1 MLGVGIECHRS
12 RYGLVFVGRKW
23 SLVNE
28 MLITS
33 QRWAA
38 SVVVPDAQLLAIET
52 TPGAWVTAVTVSLPG
67 AERSTWTFG

>member
-1 MLGVGIECHRS
+1 M
-12 RYGLVFVGRKW
+12 FVGRKR

-38 SVVVPDAQLLAIET
+38 PVVVPGAQLLAIET
-52 TPGAWVTAVTVSLPG
+52 TPGAWVTVVTVSVPG